1 MAELR
6 PSKCTDIR
14 KAREMIKG
22 LSPKEVRWEII
33 PPPKVDS
40 FTKKAFF
47 FHMRLKKNKRM
58 VLLSKQEEK
67 VLHCEETNVLIF

>member
-22 LSPKEVRWEII
+22 LGPKEVRWEII
-33 PPPKVDS
+33 PPKVDS
-40 FTKKAFF
+40 FTKKALFS
-47 FHMRLKKNKRM
+47 HMRLEENKRM
-58 VLLSKQEEK
+58 VLLFKQEEK
-67 VLHCEETNVLIF
+67 VLHCEETNLLIF

>member
-22 LSPKEVRWEII
+22 LGPKEVRWEII
-33 PPPKVDS
+33 PPKVDS

-47 FHMRLKKNKRM
+47 F
-58 VLLSKQEEK
+58 SY
-67 VLHCEETNVLIF
+67 ETK